1 MNESTSN
8 GANNHHD
15 PSMTFTST
23 PPSSIYQAHSSS
35 NRYSAS
41 PFSGAGS
48 SGIPLQTL
56 LDEKEQEE
64 LISKFHSQACTQYKL
79 YSYTIGTACAIFC
92 VLFLYF
98 AYVAED
104 FGESIG
110 MQRVRL
116 IHTLCSVGLLCLS
129 VRCFYRYALWKR
141 SKNLST
147 DSNTNSSNMRRK
159 REESILL
166 DVSYNEDEDISS
178 SLNIVAP
185 SESWTLLQT
194 HEFIAFKQRILF
206 ICLFVAVLF
215 AAIELLLWAPHLQEQ
230 FTSLYSDVDVKGDGF
245 HTFKLA
251 ILIFPFVLPLMLV
264 ASEYGHYLLNQ
275 NFLEIIDLS
284 EHRYK
289 FKSL

>member
-1 MNESTSN
+1 MMPLLESGAVPSAQNE
-8 GANNHHD
+8 
-15 PSMTFTST
+15 SMTFTNTPST
-23 PPSSIYQAHSSS
+23 IYQAHSSS

-41 PFSGAGS
+41 PFSSGS
-48 SGIPLQTL
+48 SGVPLQAL

-129 VRCFYRYALWKR
+129 VRCFYRYTLWKR
-141 SKNLST
+141 SKNLSS
-147 DSNTNSSNMRRK
+147 DNNNSNLRRK

-166 DVSYNEDEDISS
+166 DVSYSNEDDEISS

-185 SESWTLLQT
+185 SESWTLLQA

-230 FTSLYSDVDVKGDGF
+230 FTSLYSGVDVRGDGF
-245 HTFKLA
+245 HSFKLA

-275 NFLEIIDLS
+275 NFIEIIDLS